1 MALMFASGADS
12 LFSQQV
18 EEEGTLIAEATARYE
33 VGDIITVLVR
43 EEITA
48 STSAGTNTRK
58 ESDVDSESNPN
69 DNNFLTGDL
78 DADGEGSRLP
88 TSYLPNW
95 NIEAENKHRGQGETT
110 RSSSLVTTITCVVT
124 GILENGNLA
133 LEGSKNVTVNR
144 EDTTMKITG
153 MCRAEDVTPANTIAS
168 NLVYGADIQLAGK
181 GPLWNTQRRGL
192 VTKVLDWFSPF

>member
-1 MALMFASGADS
+1 
-12 LFSQQV
+12 
-18 EEEGTLIAEATARYE
+18 
-33 VGDIITVLVR
+33 
-43 EEITA
+43 
-48 STSAGTNTRK
+48 
-58 ESDVDSESNPN
+58 
-69 DNNFLTGDL
+69 
-78 DADGEGSRLP
+78 
-88 TSYLPNW
+88 
-95 NIEAENKHRGQGETT
+95 
-110 RSSSLVTTITCVVT
+110 VTTITCVVT